1 MTPEQHIT
9 PEAAKTEQMFRFLIL
24 RSLQPDLAAVGLL
37 VGLWLLFFWR
47 LFTPIAADQASLK
60 QGDFTGQFVTFA
72 AYQYNR
78 FAAGEV
84 PLWNPYNNGGLPFI
98 ADTQAA
104 VFYPPRLVTIALSSL
119 SGGFSNQAL
128 HLEMTVHVLGASLFT
143 YALLRRMLYKNP
155 GSYLAGLVAAIIF
168 SYGGFLTSYP
178 PLQLALLEAAIW
190 LPVALI
196 GILEFSRSERPR
208 YTWLL
213 LTAFAYGLSWMA
225 GHPQTTWFQT
235 YVLVAYLGY
244 RVYEKR
250 YSWLHWISGA
260 AVFGLLGGALAAVQL
275 LPGFEYLAWTT
286 RAGFGYD
293 LKGNGFPVRDLAQF
307 VFPGIVSLF
316 SPLYIG
322 IMGLVLAI
330 LAIWRRGA
338 GALFW
343 GIVAVVALGLSLGD
357 NSAIFPALY
366 NVLPGLRFFR
376 GQERAAYVVATSLAI
391 LAGIGACHLYSWKP
405 IEWPV
410 ATKNLK
416 RSVLALVG
424 LTSGAVIIVFNEW
437 LVNTEKLNPV
447 LSSVLL
453 SALVAGATYGL
464 VRSLVNQ
471 PGALITSA
479 ALVGLVVFDLF
490 TVNMDSA
497 ATYDPVPPAQQIRF
511 DPPPLAAQALADTN
525 GVFRVDGYRVLGDNY
540 GSLYDLMDIRGISPL
555 FMAGPHE
562 IIQREL
568 INPLAWELFA
578 VRYVYTDW
586 EQLPV
591 ASVVVGEGEDRFGAV
606 RMHQLEDPRP
616 FAHMLYQ
623 AEVIANPQAA
633 LNRLT
638 EADFAARSIVLLEDD
653 PGIQFDPAGS
663 QGSATVIEFLPENIT
678 IQTSSSAP
686 GILSVAMPYYPGWE
700 ATLNGNSVPL
710 LKAYTAL
717 MAISI
722 PAGESQ
728 ITLQYNP
735 STYRIGGWMS
745 VIAWVV
751 LGLGAAIPV
760 IKRLR
765 QTRLARKR

>member
-1 MTPEQHIT
+1 MAQLLNR
-9 PEAAKTEQMFRFLIL
+9 KTETNADRLFTRIH
-24 RSLQPDLAAVGLL
+24 PDVACVAVL

-47 LFTPIAADQASLK
+47 LLTPITADQASLK

-72 AYQYNR
+72 AYQYER
-78 FAAGEV
+78 FAAGEI

-104 VFYPPRLVTIALSSL
+104 VFYPPRLLTIALAQL
-119 SGGFSNQAL
+119 SGGFSGHAL
-128 HLEMTVHVLGASLFT
+128 ELEMTAHVLLASLFM
-143 YALLRRMLYKNP
+143 YALLRRMLHKNP

-190 LPVALI
+190 LPLALI
-196 GILEFSRSERPR
+196 GVLEFSRGDRPR
-208 YTWLL
+208 YGWLL
-213 LTAFAYGLSWMA
+213 LTALAYGLSWMA

-250 YSWLHWISGA
+250 FAWWHLVGGA
-260 AVFGLLGGALAAVQL
+260 ALFGLLGGGLAAVQL

-286 RAGFGYD
+286 RAGFSYD

-307 VFPGIVSLF
+307 IFPGILSLF

-322 IMGLVLAI
+322 ITGLALAL

-343 GIVAVVALGLSLGD
+343 GVVAVIALGLSLGE

-366 NVLPGLRFFR
+366 NLMPGLRFFR

-391 LAGIGACHLYSWKP
+391 LAGIGACQLYGWKTEDWP
-405 IEWPV
+405 I
-410 ATKNLK
+410 ATRNLK
-416 RSVLALVG
+416 RGILALVG
-424 LTSGAVIIVFNEW
+424 LTGGAVVLVFNEW
-437 LVNTEKLNPV
+437 LVNTDRLNPV
-447 LSSVLL
+447 LSVVLL
-453 SALVAGATYGL
+453 SAMLAGATYGL
-464 VRSLVNQ
+464 LRALLTK
-471 PGALITSA
+471 PGSPLLAAAFVALI
-479 ALVGLVVFDLF
+479 VFNLF

-497 ATYDPVPPAQQIRF
+497 ATYDPVPAAEQVSF
-511 DPPPLAAQALADTN
+511 SPPPLAAQALADTD

-540 GSLYDLMDIRGISPL
+540 GSLYNLMDIRGISPL

-562 IIQREL
+562 LIQRDL

-591 ASVVVGEGEDRFGAV
+591 SASIVGEGADRLGAV
-606 RMHQLEDPRP
+606 RMHRLENPRP
-616 FAHMLYQ
+616 FALVIHRAEVIPDTETALARLLDTSFDPRSTLLLEREPGIELSDASVTGQ
-623 AEVIANPQAA
+623 AEVIAFQ
-633 LNRLT
+633 
-638 EADFAARSIVLLEDD
+638 
-653 PGIQFDPAGS
+653 
-663 QGSATVIEFLPENIT
+663 PERIT
-678 IQTSSSAP
+678 IQVSTSAP
-686 GILSVAMPYYPGWE
+686 SLLSVALPYYPGWV
-700 ATLNGNSVPL
+700 ATVNGEDTPI

-717 MAISI
+717 VSI
-722 PAGESQ
+722 PVGVGEHE
-728 ITLQYNP
+728 
-735 STYRIGGWMS
+735 
-745 VIAWVV
+745 VV
-751 LGLGAAIPV
+751 LRYDPPIYRLGAWISGLAWLGLSLATVWAIRRRSHPV
-760 IKRLR
+760 RLPE
-765 QTRLARKR
+765 KS